1 MLNINEGVVQM
12 EKRVRKKRCYTMK
25 QQILYSVLVAV
36 IVTVV
41 ILSIVNRVFL
51 SHISTDT
58 ALNNYGEINRLTGEY
73 LDEAVQNVEDG
84 INRMVFSDNFQNVM
98 VNYEMERGDI
108 PQDILQN
115 TVRDE
120 LASSIVISDL
130 YSGIISN
137 VIVFDIDGKY
147 VASMRDYNEDTD
159 ISSSDW
165 KEEVSK
171 RNGKSYWIDT
181 HRDENDTYLRHA
193 DVLSVAKMIYS
204 TNLVSNNSLY
214 GKCIG
219 YVLINIKEQGFAK
232 MYQDMAYGKTGTMR
246 LVNDNDTI
254 VSSANKSEIGTQMDE
269 RLTEATSEA
278 QIKKSMVKIW

>member
-1 MLNINEGVVQM
+1 M

-51 SHISTDT
+51 SHISADT

-108 PQDILQN
+108 PQDILRN

-137 VIVFDIDGKY
+137 VIVFDIDGK
-147 VASMRDYNEDTD
+147 DD
-159 ISSSDW
+159 
-165 KEEVSK
+165 
-171 RNGKSYWIDT
+171 
-181 HRDENDTYLRHA
+181 L
-193 DVLSVAKMIYS
+193 
-204 TNLVSNNSLY
+204 
-214 GKCIG
+214 
-219 YVLINIKEQGFAK
+219 F
-232 MYQDMAYGKTGTMR
+232 
-246 LVNDNDTI
+246 
-254 VSSANKSEIGTQMDE
+254 NKSG
-269 RLTEATSEA
+269 
-278 QIKKSMVKIW
+278 VK

>member
-41 ILSIVNRVFL
+41 ILNIVNRVFL
-51 SHISTDT
+51 SHISADT

-108 PQDILQN
+108 PQDILRN

-137 VIVFDIDGKY
+137 VIVFDIDGK
-147 VASMRDYNEDTD
+147 DD
-159 ISSSDW
+159 
-165 KEEVSK
+165 
-171 RNGKSYWIDT
+171 
-181 HRDENDTYLRHA
+181 L
-193 DVLSVAKMIYS
+193 
-204 TNLVSNNSLY
+204 
-214 GKCIG
+214 
-219 YVLINIKEQGFAK
+219 F
-232 MYQDMAYGKTGTMR
+232 
-246 LVNDNDTI
+246 
-254 VSSANKSEIGTQMDE
+254 NKSG
-269 RLTEATSEA
+269 
-278 QIKKSMVKIW
+278 VK

>member
-1 MLNINEGVVQM
+1 MLNISEGVVQM

-137 VIVFDIDGKY
+137 VIVFDIDGK
-147 VASMRDYNEDTD
+147 DD
-159 ISSSDW
+159 
-165 KEEVSK
+165 
-171 RNGKSYWIDT
+171 
-181 HRDENDTYLRHA
+181 L
-193 DVLSVAKMIYS
+193 
-204 TNLVSNNSLY
+204 
-214 GKCIG
+214 
-219 YVLINIKEQGFAK
+219 F
-232 MYQDMAYGKTGTMR
+232 
-246 LVNDNDTI
+246 
-254 VSSANKSEIGTQMDE
+254 NKSG
-269 RLTEATSEA
+269 
-278 QIKKSMVKIW
+278 VK

>member
-1 MLNINEGVVQM
+1 MLNISEGVVQM

-25 QQILYSVLVAV
+25 QQILYSVVVAV

-137 VIVFDIDGKY
+137 VIVFDIDGK
-147 VASMRDYNEDTD
+147 DD
-159 ISSSDW
+159 
-165 KEEVSK
+165 
-171 RNGKSYWIDT
+171 
-181 HRDENDTYLRHA
+181 L
-193 DVLSVAKMIYS
+193 
-204 TNLVSNNSLY
+204 
-214 GKCIG
+214 
-219 YVLINIKEQGFAK
+219 F
-232 MYQDMAYGKTGTMR
+232 
-246 LVNDNDTI
+246 
-254 VSSANKSEIGTQMDE
+254 NKSG
-269 RLTEATSEA
+269 
-278 QIKKSMVKIW
+278 VK